1 MIALVTSTT
10 ETLRAM
16 LDETAFNALR
26 RVAARP
32 GAMSGRMMAAALG
45 VSPTTATAAL
55 GKLRDAGFAMASRE
69 GRADRWRLNTDNALV
84 RSWLEEARDEPK
96 APEAAGGASPYS
108 TGGGGVTFERKV
120 AVQYLAHLLIGDGA
134 AELGDAR
141 RVVTV
146 AFQRAPEH
154 SVDDL
159 VIYAARADDLEP
171 SLVLA
176 VGARRAPDLVQ
187 SDESTRKLIRA
198 FVSEVI
204 NAPADGPE
212 HRCALV
218 VAGAQEHAQQLAVLA
233 GLASKQM
240 DAQAFFTLVRTPGKF
255 DGDVRGRLKQ
265 VEGLV
270 KLALADLGVADPGAH
285 LVEERVWELLSR
297 LTVLMPRLETPD
309 EADWAAVTNSLI
321 PVARG
326 ADLLGATQLRDRLV
340 ALADEYPPKAA
351 TVKLGM
357 LRRDAHTAIDSAK
370 RRHQQ
375 GWQALGHL
383 HARATAVRA
392 HIASEEG
399 SRTLQL
405 DRSQAAAELLA
416 LAGPSAAAVVAY
428 GDSGVGK
435 SALAAGAAADA
446 AARAPDA
453 TQALCVN
460 LRHLPATSLEL
471 EGHLGT
477 PLAVLLEEL
486 SAPQRLVVIDGAD
499 AVSEGSETVFRY
511 LADAARQADVTVIAV
526 TANDARQLVRDI
538 VADCCGGDVAEY
550 LVPPLTEAEVDETIA
565 VFGELAT
572 LGANPRSRELLRRPV
587 VVDLLVRGGV
597 TGTPLSDA
605 DAMEQV
611 WAGLVCRQGRSD
623 RGTPD
628 TRQLALLSLAD
639 LALRGG
645 DPLELVSRIDP
656 AALEGLRRDGLLQTS
671 PDDPFK
677 IGPEFAHD
685 EVRRYAVARL
695 LLAAD
700 DPTSKLVA
708 AGVPR
713 WSLGAARLA
722 CQVLLAAPDKP
733 VNRLQGRLARLQRAF
748 DDLVAAGHGERWGDV
763 PGEALLTLGDSGPV
777 LRDAWPK
784 LRADPGTGLMRL
796 CRLADQR
803 LRDAR
808 GVVRTVAVEP
818 LIALLLDDDTP
829 WTAAE
834 HLQGLFRGWLRA
846 LVVADTPAGYPLRL
860 HLRGQLAAACAAADR
875 RLASEREAAAAAR
888 AALSAEEIEEERRH
902 EERQRALLSKIG
914 YPHARRRVRS
924 EVPRE
929 ITDDAMVEFLALLG
943 PDLGDQ
949 GEAVLRRVAQDA
961 PWQLGPAVEELGTGR
976 ALGAYQRG
984 FLAEL
989 TEAYYLDEEE
999 DGYGFHEDGIRHH
1012 HSRSFGVT
1020 PLAAWNRG
1028 PFMVLFQTDFRNGVA
1043 VLNRMLNHAALVR
1056 AHSLASLDQ
1065 HGAPVDDSELD
1076 AYRTE
1081 LGITGT
1087 SLVYVGDD
1095 HVWTWYRGTGVGP
1108 HPCMSALQA
1117 LERVCDQLAAAGV
1130 PLANIVAVLLDGC
1143 ENLAMP
1149 GLAVG
1154 LLVRHLE
1161 NADRLLDPYL
1171 TEPDIWHLEFARLTH
1186 ESSGL
1191 AASSEGIVQAERRR
1205 WSLREAGMLL
1215 ILNADDTRAD
1225 ELRAIGGQLV
1235 AAARLV
1241 ATEALGAGADEA
1253 SAERFLATVRSWAS
1267 GLDRA
1272 TYEARQAEGGIYVQ
1286 STPPDDVA
1294 AALRHNGEELER
1306 AGEATRLMVRYYI
1319 KPLKGTALPLSA
1331 EDLAADLAVA
1341 EQLLDSPPDYSP
1353 GGPWDAPA
1361 AVAATAL
1368 EASII
1373 SGTGLPDEAL
1383 RFAAETVIRIGEG
1396 AVEPHPFD
1404 NEGSYFEQGADRS
1417 AARALPL
1424 LILPNAA
1431 ALRANLDGGDGS
1443 EAYARATA
1451 AAGSIARSLP
1461 NEVRVHLARGLD
1473 RVWEAPCT
1481 KDGTCHHGT
1490 AFQLAVQT
1498 MRDCVFGPWNP
1509 DTGRRQLTE
1518 LADPVDRTL
1527 AGTADNEIHFS
1538 RLDAAIRALAPAA
1551 QAGVCVSGRAWELLT
1566 VLLAAHRRSLLSYKD
1581 DMDHRGTHALI
1592 AARALLTIA
1601 ADDDRP
1607 VHEHIDAY
1615 ADNSTLLMHFLRA
1628 LSAAAEESPDR
1639 ATTAARI
1646 WPSVVA
1652 HAISLHKAGHT
1663 AFRGRHC
1670 GDYALASVMP
1680 NTASEVSF
1688 LYRELGKEPIAW
1700 WQPLAL
1706 QSTVES
1712 WLPLAVSSTCVDQ
1725 LIGFLQPL
1733 SLEDQA
1739 RVGLAWVER
1748 LVLTNPGRVANRTFM
1763 LSSWLIEIR
1772 QTVSDTDQQAA
1783 WQRVVDTLVV
1793 AGVARLAPYSE

>member
-1 MIALVTSTT
+1 MTSTT
-10 ETLRAM
+10 DTLRAT
-16 LDETAFNALR
+16 LDETAFNALSGLA
-26 RVAARP
+26 VSP
-32 GAMSGRMMAAALG
+32 KPMSGRMMANKLG

-55 GKLRDAGFAMASRE
+55 GKLRDAGFAMSSRE

-84 RSWLEEARDEPK
+84 RSWLEETRDEPK
-96 APEAAGGASPYS
+96 APETAGGSSPYS

-120 AVQYLAHLLIGDGA
+120 AVQYLAHLLVGDGA
-134 AELGDAR
+134 VELGNGR
-141 RVVTV
+141 HVVSV
-146 AFQRAPEH
+146 EFQQAPDH

-159 VIYAARADDLEP
+159 VIRAARDDEPEP

-176 VGARRAPDLVQ
+176 AGVRRAPELVQ

-198 FVSEVI
+198 FVREVI

-218 VAGAQEHAQQLAVLA
+218 VAGAQEHAEQLALLA
-233 GLASKQM
+233 DFANKQM
-240 DAQAFFTLVRTPGKF
+240 DAPRFFRLVRTPGKF
-255 DGDVRGRLKQ
+255 DGDIRGRLKQ

-270 KLALADLGVADPGAH
+270 KLALTDLGIADPGAQ
-285 LVEERVWELLSR
+285 LVEQRAWELLSR

-309 EADWAAVTNSLI
+309 EADWGAVTNSLI
-321 PVARG
+321 SVARG
-326 ADLLGATQLRDRLV
+326 SDLLGATQLRDRLV
-340 ALADEYPPKAA
+340 ALADEYPPKAS
-351 TVKLGM
+351 TLNLSM
-357 LRRDAHTAIDSAK
+357 LRRDAHTAIDSTK
-370 RRHQQ
+370 RRHRQ

-383 HARATAVRA
+383 HARATAVRD
-392 HIASEEG
+392 HIASDDG

-405 DRSQAAAELLA
+405 DRSRAAAELLA

-435 SALAAGAAADA
+435 SALAIGAAADA
-446 AARAPDA
+446 AGRAPDA
-453 TQALCVN
+453 TQALCMN
-460 LRHLPATSLEL
+460 LRHMPATSLEL
-471 EGHLGT
+471 EAHLGA
-477 PLAVLLEEL
+477 PLAALLAEL
-486 SAPQRLVVIDGAD
+486 SAPRRLLVIDGAD
-499 AVSEGSETVFRY
+499 AVSEGSDTVFRY

-526 TANDARQLVRDI
+526 TANDARQLVRDT
-538 VADCCGGDVAEY
+538 VAECCGGNVAEY
-550 LVPPLTEAEVDETIA
+550 LVPPLTDAEVEETIA
-565 VFGELAT
+565 VFGELAA

-587 VVDLLVRGGV
+587 VVDLLVRGGI

-628 TRQLALLSLAD
+628 ARQLALLSLAD

-645 DPLELVSRIDP
+645 DPLEVVSRIDP

-695 LLAAD
+695 LLAAG

-784 LRADPGTGLMRL
+784 LRAEPGTGLRRL
-796 CRLADQR
+796 CRLVDQR
-803 LRDAR
+803 LRDSR

-818 LIALLLDDDTP
+818 LIALLLDDETP
-829 WTAAE
+829 WITDK
-834 HLQGLFRGWLRA
+834 HLQDLFRGWLRA
-846 LVVADTPAGYPLRL
+846 LVVAGTPAGYLLRL
-860 HLRGQLAAACAAADR
+860 RLRDQLTVACAAADR
-875 RLASEREAAAAAR
+875 RLQADQEAAAAAR
-888 AALSAEEIEEERRH
+888 AARSPEEIEEERRFMDRH
-902 EERQRALLSKIG
+902 RSLFAAEIG
-914 YPHARRRVRS
+914 YPRTRHRERT
-924 EVPRE
+924 EIPRE
-929 ITDDAMVEFLALLG
+929 ITDEVMVEFLALLG
-943 PDLGDQ
+943 PDLSDQ
-949 GEAVLRRVAQDA
+949 GEEVLRRVARDA
-961 PWQLGPAVEELGTGR
+961 PERLGPAVEELGTGL
-976 ALGAYQRG
+976 ALAACRRG

-999 DGYGFHEDGIRHH
+999 DGSGFHEDGIRRHDSH
-1012 HSRSFGVT
+1012 SFGVT

-1056 AHSLASLDQ
+1056 ARTLTSLDQ
-1065 HGAPVDDSELD
+1065 YGTPVDDSELD

-1087 SLVYVGDD
+1087 SMVYVGDD

-1108 HPCMSALQA
+1108 HPCMSALEA

-1154 LLVRHLE
+1154 LLIRHLE
-1161 NADRLLDPYL
+1161 DAGHLLDRYL
-1171 TEPDIWHLEFARLTH
+1171 TEPDIWHLEFARLAH
-1186 ESSGL
+1186 EGSGL

-1215 ILNADDTRAD
+1215 VLNADDTRAE

-1235 AAARLV
+1235 ATAHRV
-1241 ATEALGAGADEA
+1241 ATEALGEGADEA
-1253 SAERFLATVRSWAS
+1253 TVERFLATVRSWAS

-1294 AALRHNGEELER
+1294 AALRRNGEELER

-1319 KPLKGTALPLSA
+1319 EPLKGTAPPLSA

-1341 EQLLDSPPDYSP
+1341 ERLLDSPPEYSP

-1368 EASII
+1368 EASIL
-1373 SGTGLPDEAL
+1373 SGTELPAEAL

-1417 AARALPL
+1417 AARVLPL
-1424 LILPNAA
+1424 LILPEAA
-1431 ALRANLDGGDGS
+1431 ALRAIVDGGDGS

-1473 RVWEAPCT
+1473 RVWKAPCRE
-1481 KDGTCHHGT
+1481 GEACHHGT
-1490 AFQLAVQT
+1490 AFQLVVVT

-1509 DTGRRQLTE
+1509 DTGRRQLIE
-1518 LADPVDRTL
+1518 LADPVRPDARGHRGQRNPLLPPGCSDPGARPGRPGWRLRIRPGPRT
-1527 AGTADNEIHFS
+1527 AHG
-1538 RLDAAIRALAPAA
+1538 AARRAPA
-1551 QAGVCVSGRAWELLT
+1551 
-1566 VLLAAHRRSLLSYKD
+1566 LLALLRR
-1581 DMDHRGTHALI
+1581 
-1592 AARALLTIA
+1592 
-1601 ADDDRP
+1601 
-1607 VHEHIDAY
+1607 
-1615 ADNSTLLMHFLRA
+1615 
-1628 LSAAAEESPDR
+1628 
-1639 ATTAARI
+1639 
-1646 WPSVVA
+1646 
-1652 HAISLHKAGHT
+1652 
-1663 AFRGRHC
+1663 
-1670 GDYALASVMP
+1670 
-1680 NTASEVSF
+1680 
-1688 LYRELGKEPIAW
+1688 
-1700 WQPLAL
+1700 
-1706 QSTVES
+1706 
-1712 WLPLAVSSTCVDQ
+1712 
-1725 LIGFLQPL
+1725 
-1733 SLEDQA
+1733 
-1739 RVGLAWVER
+1739 
-1748 LVLTNPGRVANRTFM
+1748 
-1763 LSSWLIEIR
+1763 
-1772 QTVSDTDQQAA
+1772 
-1783 WQRVVDTLVV
+1783 
-1793 AGVARLAPYSE
+1793 